1 MEQWA
6 LYTAMED
13 EPRRKRLKL
22 SLTKT
27 KKRPSHESTSVGA
40 AIGGDDDEKETAVA
54 TAVCGHDLGSA
65 TATEA
70 VSELNEAGDDSSPF
84 EPKPE
89 PTSYTAAAAS
99 AVEERREAYYSAN
112 FKSILTTV
120 LSDSPERHVISEDGS
135 KVVKQFME
143 LPGMGVN
150 LWYLR
155 LRVGGVCAYC
165 SIIGWSTDI
174 NDATEHA
181 CISH

>member
-27 KKRPSHESTSVGA
+27 KKRPSRESTTVGA
-40 AIGGDDDEKETAVA
+40 AIDDDNEKTAVA
-54 TAVCGHDLGSA
+54 TAVCEGST
-65 TATEA
+65 TAAEA
-70 VSELNEAGDDSSPF
+70 ASKLNEADGDDSSPF

-89 PTSYTAAAAS
+89 HATCTAAAAS

-112 FKSILTTV
+112 FKSVLTTV
-120 LSDSPERHVISEDGS
+120 LSDSPERHVISEEGS
-135 KVVKQFME
+135 KVVKRFME

-150 LWYLR
+150 IWYLR

-165 SIIGWSTDI
+165 SMIGWSTDI
-174 NDATEHA
+174 NAATEHA